1 MGFSNSNL
9 QSTPKE
15 LLNFISPS
23 YPILR
28 IRTMKKKLLTSLI
41 GLVLGLLISFS
52 ANADLE
58 QAIAFA
64 EAGDVET
71 GQMELVNIARRAME
85 GDPQSMCEFGEM
97 YAREGYW
104 IVQSDKDASDWWLKS
119 AEAGYVPCQFSI
131 GAAYLIGFGIDK
143 DLAKAKFWLGKAKDS
158 ANTSFANAS
167 KELYEIHELDKY

>member
-1 MGFSNSNL
+1 MKRF
-9 QSTPKE
+9 
-15 LLNFISPS
+15 LL
-23 YPILR
+23 
-28 IRTMKKKLLTSLI
+28 LLVFLSQT
-41 GLVLGLLISFS
+41 VY
-52 ANADLE
+52 ADLE

-119 AEAGYVPCQFSI
+119 AEAGYLPCQFSI

-143 DLAKAKFWLGKAKDS
+143 DLSKAKYWLQKAIDS
-158 ANTSFANAS
+158 TNQKFSESA
-167 KELYEIHELDKY
+167 KVLYAIHELDKY